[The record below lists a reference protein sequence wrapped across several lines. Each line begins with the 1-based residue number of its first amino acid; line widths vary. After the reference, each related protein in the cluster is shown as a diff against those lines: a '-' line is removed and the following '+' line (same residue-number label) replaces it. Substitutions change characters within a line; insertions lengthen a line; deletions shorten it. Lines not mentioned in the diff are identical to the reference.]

1 MKKKTTAQNILWES
15 ENIFYHKSNISR
27 IGKLLY
33 QYEIYKKITDLPGDI
48 LEFGVFKGASL
59 IRFLTYRSILENNFS
74 RKIIGFDTFSKFPM
88 QKEKSDIKIIKEFT
102 LDAGNPISKDELNS
116 ILIKKRFENFE
127 LIEGKVEDTLKKF
140 IEKNRNTKISLL
152 HLDMDVYKPTKYVLD
167 ILEKR
172 IVKNG
177 IILIDDYG
185 TMEGA
190 TKALDEFLKKRND
203 LPISKGISLW
213 KTYTERSLSFC
224 ENSKSPIFYMS
235 FEDLLQSPQNQC
247 EKLFKFL
254 GTDFDETVIDKF
266 VDEKISTSGSG
277 ENHEILDDI
286 VQIESKIQ
294 NLISL

>member
-1 MKKKTTAQNILWES
+1 MITIILGMHRSGTSTVAGILHLNNIIMGTDQNFWPRPLPQNPKGFYENFDFRKINDKILNGVDYDVKSYES
-15 ENIFYHKSNISR
+15 EIPIPV
-27 IGKLLY
+27 
-33 QYEIYKKITDLPGDI
+33 ITDRLKK
-48 LEFGVFKGASL
+48 VMA
-59 IRFLTYRSILENNFS
+59 
-74 RKIIGFDTFSKFPM
+74 KIILKNQSTYEHWGWKDPRSCLTIFQWIPIFTELGLV
-88 QKEKSDIKIIKEFT
+88 QEIKIIYVTRK
-102 LDAGNPISKDELNS
+102 AISVARS
-116 ILIKKRFENFE
+116 
-127 LIEGKVEDTLKKF
+127 
-140 IEKNRNTKISLL
+140 
-152 HLDMDVYKPTKYVLD
+152 
-167 ILEKR
+167 
-172 IVKNG
+172 
-177 IILIDDYG
+177 
-185 TMEGA
+185 
-190 TKALDEFLKKRND
+190 LKKRND

>member
-185 TMEGA
+185 TM
-190 TKALDEFLKKRND
+190 
-203 LPISKGISLW
+203 
-213 KTYTERSLSFC
+213 
-224 ENSKSPIFYMS
+224 
-235 FEDLLQSPQNQC
+235 
-247 EKLFKFL
+247 
-254 GTDFDETVIDKF
+254 
-266 VDEKISTSGSG
+266 
-277 ENHEILDDI
+277 
-286 VQIESKIQ
+286 
-294 NLISL
+294 

>member
-203 LPISKGISLW
+203 LKIK
-213 KTYTERSLSFC
+213 KLSFY
-224 ENSKSPIFYMS
+224 KVPS
-235 FEDLLQSPQNQC
+235 FII
-247 EKLFKFL
+247 K
-254 GTDFDETVIDKF
+254 T
-266 VDEKISTSGSG
+266 
-277 ENHEILDDI
+277 
-286 VQIESKIQ
+286 
-294 NLISL
+294 